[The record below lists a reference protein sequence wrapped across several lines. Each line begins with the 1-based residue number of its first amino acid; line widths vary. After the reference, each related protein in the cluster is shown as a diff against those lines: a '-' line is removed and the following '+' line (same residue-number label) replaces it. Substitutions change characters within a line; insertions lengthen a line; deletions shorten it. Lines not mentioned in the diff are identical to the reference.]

1 MLDFIRHLLTK
12 NLGTKIMALFLS
24 ILVWV
29 YINRES
35 SETDTLNVPLRIIT
49 DAQVLSRAEIME
61 TGEPINEVKVKVKYP
76 KGHRESVISGVVCSL
91 KVKSSTDLQVSETS
105 FPRFSENDFNFS
117 PTVRIENITPP
128 NIRLIL
134 FKEANKFMRLKT
146 DDCLGGA
153 PVKGYRVAGI
163 KAIPSEILVKGPKHI
178 LDKYDK
184 APVARVDVT
193 GRNSSFSQLGR
204 IETTLENEKISTE
217 DSFIVEV
224 TINEEV
230 IEQVLQIPINVL
242 LPPNFPYRL
251 ELKPNEI
258 GVKVKGP
265 ASGIKALKERHINLF
280 VNISGLYT
288 KLDEITPPRI
298 LTAPLELRFTP
309 DAPSGIELS
318 QPLEKIRL
326 DIIEPAPAPEKQPEK
341 PPEQPP
347 PTPPTPQPPPPSAP
361 PIPTPPPK

>member
-1 MLDFIRHLLTK
+1 MLDFIRHMLTK

-35 SETDTLNVPLRIIT
+35 SEPDTLNVPLKIIT

-61 TGEPINEVKVKVKYP
+61 TGEVINEVKVKVKYP
-76 KGHRESVISGVVCSL
+76 KGHRESVISGIVCSL
-91 KVKSSTDLQVSETS
+91 KVKPGTDLQVNETS
-105 FPRFSENDFNFS
+105 FPELTGKDFNFS
-117 PTVRIENITPP
+117 PTVRVENISPP
-128 NIRLIL
+128 RIRLIL
-134 FKEANKFMRLKT
+134 FKEASKFMRLKAE
-146 DDCLGGA
+146 DCISGA
-153 PVKGYRVAGI
+153 LVKGYRVAGI

-184 APVARVDVT
+184 VPISRIDVT

-204 IETTLENEKISTE
+204 IEATLDNEKIFTE

-230 IEQVLQIPINVL
+230 IEQVLQIPISVL

-280 VNISGLYT
+280 VNISALYN
-288 KLDEITPPRI
+288 KPEDIAPPRI
-298 LTAPLELRFTP
+298 LTAPLELRFAP

-326 DIIEPAPAPEKQPEK
+326 DIMEPAPAPEKQPEK

-347 PTPPTPQPPPPSAP
+347 PTPPTPQPPSPPVP
-361 PIPTPPPK
+361 PTPTPPPK